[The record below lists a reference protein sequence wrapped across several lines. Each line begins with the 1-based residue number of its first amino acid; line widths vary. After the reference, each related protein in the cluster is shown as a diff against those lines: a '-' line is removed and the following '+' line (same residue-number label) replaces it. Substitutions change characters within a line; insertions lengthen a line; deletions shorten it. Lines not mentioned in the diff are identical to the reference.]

1 MEKSSDSGNFH
12 RGKLRKVW
20 LFMKCFML
28 FMFFAFSGIAA
39 TYSQEKAI
47 TLSVERTALTDV
59 FARIRAASG
68 YTFIYNADD
77 LRGLTVEALKVKDA
91 PVEEV
96 LARCLEGTGFTF
108 RIEDNVVVIAAGT
121 KAAQEAGTVV
131 IRGKV
136 VDTRKQPVPGVTIII
151 QGTTLGTTTGEDGTF
166 ALEIPEREG
175 ITLLFSFIG
184 MKTVS
189 VAYTGQENL
198 QITMEEE
205 ATEISE
211 VVVTGYQTIDRRKN
225 TSAVTSVKAEDIM
238 IPGAMTIDQMLEGQ
252 IPDLMVMTNSG
263 ESGVAPRIR
272 IRGTSTL
279 IGNREPLWVVDGV
292 IVQDPVQISP
302 DELNDPDYI
311 NRIGNAISG
320 LNPQDIDRIDV
331 LKDASATA
339 LYGTKAANGVI
350 VITTKRG
357 HIGEPEISY
366 RGTVSLKLRPRYSDR
381 NIDLMSAKERLN
393 VSRELAEGHYEYA
406 SNITYTGY
414 EELLQK
420 LYSRDI
426 TYKQFEEQVS
436 YLKETNTDWF
446 KLLTQDAFSSTH
458 SLSVTGGSEKVR
470 YYASL
475 GVNLEND
482 VIRSNDAKR
491 YTGTVNLDINFTPW
505 FTASFNL
512 NANTFKKNMYQSEI
526 SPINYAYNTSRAIA
540 AYTQNGEYNFYN
552 KVNGSE
558 AYKYNILNE
567 LENSS
572 SMQESSAGSFQAN
585 LNFRPID
592 WIQIRGIL
600 SYSFTNT
607 TMENYWGEKSFHAA
621 TLRYSDYGEEPRSSQ
636 CALPFGGELTRQDSR
651 NKSYMFR
658 LQADVNKYFG
668 SEQQHNIF
676 ASVGSE
682 INSTKYDSYQTI
694 SRGYSPERGKQYIT
708 TPRGIYEGYEY
719 WLYNNFPYIT
729 DNLTN
734 MLSLYWSASYSY
746 GNYFTLNANMRYD
759 GSNQFGER
767 SNEKI
772 LPIWSASFN
781 YNIIEH
787 FRDKQKLFD
796 NLLLKMSYG
805 YQGNMLNDQ
814 SPVMVIS
821 KKPLDTHYNE
831 YVSTISIYPNPNLTW
846 EKTGS
851 LNIGLEFSMLQNRF
865 MFSASYYRKH
875 TKDAYMSKEISGVNG
890 MNSYVVNG
898 GKITNSGYDFA
909 LTVNPIRTKNLR
921 WYLSTS
927 FSHTENEVSS
937 VPGVD
942 QFERENFLNGT
953 AIVNGASI
961 SSFYSYKFIGLDPTD
976 GTPLFDDME
985 EEQGELYGKSKYEV
999 FTKVLEKSGSREPKI
1014 YGGLNTTVNYKR
1026 WRLNAAFSYS
1036 LGAKTRLFKM
1046 YTDDYGRIRPENNL
1060 NRAFLNRWQRP
1071 GDEQYT
1077 DIPAILT
1084 SGYNLESYLYHWTY
1098 YLIDDPVPE
1107 IAPSRWYQ
1115 YNYGN
1120 HRVVSANY
1128 LKCTNIMLTY
1138 NFNTERLGIKRLEVS
1153 ASVNNPF
1160 VWSSKE
1166 LQGQTPVQSGFT
1178 EVQLSE
1184 RPTFTLGLNLTF

>member
-28 FMFFAFSGIAA
+28 FMFFAFSGMAA
-39 TYSQEKAI
+39 GYSQERAI
-47 TLSVERTALTDV
+47 TLSVEKTALTEV
-59 FARIRAASG
+59 LARVREASG

-77 LRGLTVEALKVKDA
+77 LRGLTVDALRVKNA
-91 PVEEV
+91 PIGEV
-96 LARCLEGTGFTF
+96 LARCLEGTGFTYK
-108 RIEDNVVVIAAGT
+108 IEDNVVVIAQEEA
-121 KAAQEAGTVV
+121 AAQEADAVTL
-131 IRGKV
+131 RGKV
-136 VDTRKQPVPGVTIII
+136 TDTRKQPLPGVTVII
-151 QGTTLGTTTGEDGTF
+151 QGTTLGTTTGADGTF

-238 IPGAMTIDQMLEGQ
+238 IPGAMTIDKMLEGQ

-366 RGTVSLKLRPRYSDR
+366 RGTASLKLRPRYSDR
-381 NIDLMSAKERLN
+381 SIDLMDARERLN

-406 SNITYTGY
+406 SNITYAGY

-526 SPINYAYNTSRAIA
+526 SP
-540 AYTQNGEYNFYN
+540 
-552 KVNGSE
+552 
-558 AYKYNILNE
+558 
-567 LENSS
+567 
-572 SMQESSAGSFQAN
+572 
-585 LNFRPID
+585 
-592 WIQIRGIL
+592 
-600 SYSFTNT
+600 
-607 TMENYWGEKSFHAA
+607 H
-621 TLRYSDYGEEPRSSQ
+621 
-636 CALPFGGELTRQDSR
+636 
-651 NKSYMFR
+651 
-658 LQADVNKYFG
+658 
-668 SEQQHNIF
+668 
-676 ASVGSE
+676 
-682 INSTKYDSYQTI
+682 
-694 SRGYSPERGKQYIT
+694 
-708 TPRGIYEGYEY
+708 
-719 WLYNNFPYIT
+719 
-729 DNLTN
+729 
-734 MLSLYWSASYSY
+734 
-746 GNYFTLNANMRYD
+746 
-759 GSNQFGER
+759 
-767 SNEKI
+767 
-772 LPIWSASFN
+772 
-781 YNIIEH
+781 
-787 FRDKQKLFD
+787 
-796 NLLLKMSYG
+796 
-805 YQGNMLNDQ
+805 
-814 SPVMVIS
+814 
-821 KKPLDTHYNE
+821 
-831 YVSTISIYPNPNLTW
+831 
-846 EKTGS
+846 
-851 LNIGLEFSMLQNRF
+851 
-865 MFSASYYRKH
+865 
-875 TKDAYMSKEISGVNG
+875 
-890 MNSYVVNG
+890 
-898 GKITNSGYDFA
+898 
-909 LTVNPIRTKNLR
+909 
-921 WYLSTS
+921 
-927 FSHTENEVSS
+927 
-937 VPGVD
+937 
-942 QFERENFLNGT
+942 
-953 AIVNGASI
+953 
-961 SSFYSYKFIGLDPTD
+961 
-976 GTPLFDDME
+976 
-985 EEQGELYGKSKYEV
+985 
-999 FTKVLEKSGSREPKI
+999 
-1014 YGGLNTTVNYKR
+1014 
-1026 WRLNAAFSYS
+1026 
-1036 LGAKTRLFKM
+1036 
-1046 YTDDYGRIRPENNL
+1046 
-1060 NRAFLNRWQRP
+1060 
-1071 GDEQYT
+1071 
-1077 DIPAILT
+1077 
-1084 SGYNLESYLYHWTY
+1084 
-1098 YLIDDPVPE
+1098 
-1107 IAPSRWYQ
+1107 
-1115 YNYGN
+1115 
-1120 HRVVSANY
+1120 
-1128 LKCTNIMLTY
+1128 
-1138 NFNTERLGIKRLEVS
+1138 
-1153 ASVNNPF
+1153 
-1160 VWSSKE
+1160 
-1166 LQGQTPVQSGFT
+1166 
-1178 EVQLSE
+1178 
-1184 RPTFTLGLNLTF
+1184 